1 VGELAYD
8 RHGSG
13 EPLVLLH
20 GIGMRR
26 GAWGP
31 VEKLASQRREVFN
44 VDLPGFGESPP
55 DPAGTK
61 LTVSEYADR
70 LQEFIASAGIGRPH
84 LGASSMGGGIG
95 LELARR
101 DAVRSL
107 TAFSPIGFWGRSG
120 QLWCRLVLRA
130 EWELGRRTPESMQT
144 LTGARL
150 LLFPVAFGRPF
161 QVSDQEI
168 VDTARAGQAAP
179 GFRDALTHGLDY
191 RFDDPATLREI
202 PITIAWG
209 RRDVLLPY
217 WTQAR
222 AARRLLPHA
231 RHVSLPGCG
240 HVPFYDDPDLC
251 ARVLLEGSGGAR

>member
-1 VGELAYD
+1 VGELAHD
-8 RHGSG
+8 RSGSG

-31 VEKLASQRREVFN
+31 VAELASERREVVN
-44 VDLPGFGESPP
+44 VDLVGFGDSPA

-61 LTVSEYADR
+61 LTVFDHADR
-70 LQEFIASAGIGRPH
+70 LQGFFASTGIERPH

-101 DAVRSL
+101 GAVRSL
-107 TAFSPIGFWGRSG
+107 TAFSPIGFWGRPG
-120 QLWCRLVLRA
+120 QAWCRGVLRA
-130 EWELGRRTPESMQT
+130 EWELGRRVPESMQT

-161 QVSDQEI
+161 RVPEQE
-168 VDTARAGQAAP
+168 VLDTARAGQAAP
-179 GFRDALTHGLDY
+179 GFRDGLTYGLDY
-191 RFDDPATLREI
+191 RFDDPGALREI

-209 RRDVLLPY
+209 RRDVLLPF

-222 AARRLLPHA
+222 RARRLLPWA
-231 RHVSLPGCG
+231 RHVALPRCG
-240 HVPFYDDPDLC
+240 HIPFHDDPDLC
-251 ARVLLEGSGGAR
+251 ARVLLQGST